1 LVISTPQTVDFIF
14 IFVFYLYLYLY
25 VYVWLGLRLRL
36 EVVEVRALEPDRT
49 VPGNITLGNGMIVR
63 EDLLLD

>member
-1 LVISTPQTVDFIF
+1 
-14 IFVFYLYLYLY
+14 LYLD